1 MHRSSKVSLGT
12 FSLMFSHSCLVAGLH
27 FLLEML
33 EQFSSSSYLVMVAGT
48 LRQTSSGMS
57 LQTSRGVET
66 SLQTWKKQLRNN
78 YKYEAKTIYYLLL
91 DLVTLPAGYGGALTL
106 GDLLSLDPGHQGTGS
121 PGLLLAVSD
130 GGLPTRLAAE
140 LLAVNLGH
148 LDTPHLRFIEAL
160 LAGEAAALTV
170 SSLLAVGPGD
180 VLAFLLLHSLA
191 LPLIDILAGCWEH
204 SWVVM
209 SRHTS

>member
-1 MHRSSKVSLGT
+1 MR
-12 FSLMFSHSCLVAGLH
+12 LVAFLDVLSDAS
-27 FLLEML
+27 LLEGL
-33 EQFSSSSYLVMVAGT
+33 PRHVLLDVLALLPGGGAALPAGDVGAVLLVLILGDGGRDAAADLVGDVVADIT
-48 LRQTSSGMS
+48 R
-57 LQTSRGVET
+57 SRDVI
-66 SLQTWKKQLRNN
+66 
-78 YKYEAKTIYYLLL
+78 ADLLL

-130 GGLPTRLAAE
+130 GGLPTRLATE

-180 VLAFLLLHSLA
+180 VLAFLLLH
-191 LPLIDILAGCWEH
+191 WEI
-204 SWVVM
+204 W
-209 SRHTS
+209 